1 MNGNAESTVVQKKEE
16 AKLRTDKA
24 RWMPSLKALMP
35 PLAALILF
43 VGIWEFG
50 VRIFQIPH
58 YILPTPWAIVNAA
71 IENWSSLLNALS
83 VTILESII
91 GFVLSVVGGVSAA
104 ILMASSKWVER
115 SLYPYAVILQ
125 TIPVVAVAPI
135 VVIWFGSGM
144 NSIVIITFLIG
155 FFPMLSNTLIG
166 LNATDKDMIN
176 LMKLYKASRMQ
187 VMWKVRVPYALPYIT
202 AGLKISCTLAV
213 IGAIVGEYVSGIGG
227 GDGGIG
233 YAITVSAARME
244 TAYLFAC
251 GIAASLLG
259 IVFFL
264 LINAFSKWVLGS
276 WHESEMENKD

>member
-1 MNGNAESTVVQKKEE
+1 MNSNVETASLQTTEE
-16 AKLRTDKA
+16 HKA
-24 RWMPSLKALMP
+24 RSITKGRSKIVSILP
-35 PLAALILF
+35 PLTAFIVFVGGWELF
-43 VGIWEFG
+43 V
-50 VRIFQIPH
+50 RLFQIPH
-58 YILPTPWAIVNAA
+58 YLLPTPTAIVIAA
-71 IENWSSLLNALS
+71 IENAANLTAAVSVTVLEAVIGFTLS
-83 VTILESII
+83 VI
-91 GFVLSVVGGVSAA
+91 GGVTAA

-125 TIPVVAVAPI
+125 TIPVVAIAPI
-135 VVIWFGSGM
+135 IVIWFGSGM

-166 LNATDKDMIN
+166 LNATDKDMLN
-176 LMKLYKASRMQ
+176 LMKLYKASKMK

-213 IGAIVGEYVSGIGG
+213 IGAIVGEYIAGIGG
-227 GDGGIG
+227 GSGGIG

-264 LINAFSKWVLGS
+264 LINSFSKWVLGS
-276 WHESEMENKD
+276 WHESELKSKD